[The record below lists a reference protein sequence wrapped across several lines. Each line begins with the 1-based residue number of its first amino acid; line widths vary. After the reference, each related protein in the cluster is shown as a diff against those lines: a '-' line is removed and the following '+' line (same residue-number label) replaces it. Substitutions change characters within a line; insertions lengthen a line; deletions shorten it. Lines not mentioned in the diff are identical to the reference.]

1 MTADARWD
9 LDDGRMTEVVPGG
22 SRERQTMDGLTIR
35 NGQSLIE
42 TGKTASELR
51 TEQFQ
56 KPLQTADP
64 KQPSFADTLKDAI
77 SSVNTLQKDSDKKAQ
92 ELATGKTT
100 NIPEVMMAAEKA
112 DIALRMM
119 VQVRN
124 KIIEAY
130 QDVMKMQ
137 V

>member
-1 MTADARWD
+1 
-9 LDDGRMTEVVPGG
+9 
-22 SRERQTMDGLTIR
+22 MDGLTIR
-35 NGQSLIE
+35 NGQSLID
-42 TGKTASELR
+42 TGKTSSELR
-51 TEQFQ
+51 ADQFGVA
-56 KPLQTADP
+56 KPLAPGQTNPSD
-64 KQPSFADTLKDAI
+64 KSFATTLKEAVGQ
-77 SSVNTLQKDSDKKAQ
+77 VNIQKDADKQAQ
-92 ELATGKTT
+92 NLATGKTT
-100 NIPEVMMAAEKA
+100 DIPEVMMAAEKA

>member
-1 MTADARWD
+1 
-9 LDDGRMTEVVPGG
+9 
-22 SRERQTMDGLTIR
+22 MDGLTFR
-35 NGQSLIE
+35 QGQSLID

-51 TEQFQ
+51 TDQFQ
-56 KPLQTADP
+56 TKLQKSDP
-64 KQPSFADTLKDAI
+64 SQPSFADTLKDAI
-77 SSVNTLQKDSDKKAQ
+77 NSVNTLQKESDKKAQ

-124 KIIEAY
+124 KIIDAY